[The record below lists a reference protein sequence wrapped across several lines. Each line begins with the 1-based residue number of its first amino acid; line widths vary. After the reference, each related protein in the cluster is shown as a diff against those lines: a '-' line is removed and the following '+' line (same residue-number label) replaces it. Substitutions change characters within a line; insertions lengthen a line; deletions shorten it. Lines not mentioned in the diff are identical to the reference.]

1 MLSIDRNAI
10 NPQSNNESSHVSA
23 PPNAIASQLTD
34 ASNSSDALVNNYPN
48 PQTAEEEEGNFQQ
61 ALAESVTTAEEE
73 ENTRR
78 TEAERLA
85 EAARLAETE
94 RLAAAEEEENFQRA
108 LAESLSTAEEE
119 ENTRRAE
126 AQRLAEAAR
135 LAEAE
140 RLAAAEEEES
150 LQRAM
155 AESLAMKQQL
165 PLSHHEDAI
174 ERLASHLATEG
185 YSIRDSNGE
194 GNNCLFY
201 SIVQCLLP
209 ADTDKDKIKQVA
221 HALRA
226 QYDSFNPASRGQGLY
241 FDNKTV
247 GATESGH
254 ASVIIELVNN
264 QIAALLEQQ
273 QLAPLANDRQQGNE
287 ATFPLNIQIEL
298 IVPII
303 DTNDTPYGSMGK
315 FQAAQATT
323 QTISHNIRILEM
335 PGHYQSILKQ
345 P

>member
-1 MLSIDRNAI
+1 
-10 NPQSNNESSHVSA
+10 
-23 PPNAIASQLTD
+23 
-34 ASNSSDALVNNYPN
+34 
-48 PQTAEEEEGNFQQ
+48 
-61 ALAESVTTAEEE
+61 
-73 ENTRR
+73 
-78 TEAERLA
+78 
-85 EAARLAETE
+85 
-94 RLAAAEEEENFQRA
+94 
-108 LAESLSTAEEE
+108 
-119 ENTRRAE
+119 
-126 AQRLAEAAR
+126 
-135 LAEAE
+135 
-140 RLAAAEEEES
+140 
-150 LQRAM
+150 M

-247 GATESGH
+247 
-254 ASVIIELVNN
+254 IELVNN